1 MSIKKYIAIKDTT
14 ITNAFKSNLTTRGTG
29 SNMGLSDVVEVFSI
43 YGQTISSSA
52 KTSELSRA
60 LFKFPITGTAGSILT
75 DRNNEVI
82 PASGSVDFFLR
93 LYNAKHAFTIPKNI
107 ILTVMPVSSS
117 WDEGDGLDMEKYA
130 DLDTTNWIS
139 SSVGAPWTKYGG
151 DYHTG
156 AYSAA
161 TTLPFYSVT
170 LARGTEDIELNI
182 TALVE
187 EWIDA
192 NTGDFTHARQN
203 YGVGIFLTASQEAY
217 HSSSVAVATGEVP
230 PDNSSSFELHNTA
243 GPTDSYYTKKFF
255 ARGTEFF
262 YKRPVIEARWDSSRK
277 DNAGNFYISSSLAPA
292 ADNLNTLYLYN
303 YVRGQLKNIPSVGA
317 TGSVLLSVYDSLGTG
332 KITLPVGGNVTTADD
347 INVTGGFVA
356 TGIYSASFAYTG
368 SGTTIYP
375 VWHSGST
382 EYHSGSAI
390 TAKSFASANFNP
402 NPKYASKII
411 NLKSRYDTDEVARFR
426 LYARQKDWNP
436 TIYTKATS
444 NIQTEIIE
452 DAYYRVVRAVDEF
465 EAISYG
471 TGSLNH
477 TRLSFDAS
485 GSYFDLDMDLLEP
498 GYAYEIK
505 LVYYVNG
512 AYHEQP
518 EIFKFRVE

>member
-1 MSIKKYIAIKDTT
+1 MSIKKYVATKDTT
-14 ITNAFKSNLTTRGTG
+14 ITNAFKSNLTSRGTG

-43 YGQTISSSA
+43 YGQSFSGSTP
-52 KTSELSRA
+52 TTELSRT
-60 LFKFPITGTAGSILT
+60 LFKFPVTGTAGSILT

-82 PASGSVDFFLR
+82 PASGSVNFFLR
-93 LYNAKHAFTIPKNI
+93 LYNVKHAFTIPKNI
-107 ILTVMPVSSS
+107 ILTVMPVSAA
-117 WDEGDGLDMEKYA
+117 WDEGGGLDMEEYE
-130 DLDTTNWIS
+130 DLDTVNWIS
-139 SSVGAPWTKYGG
+139 SSNGTAWAKYGG
-151 DYHTG
+151 DFHTG
-156 AYSAA
+156 AYVAG
-161 TTLPFYSVT
+161 TTLPFYS
-170 LARGTEDIELNI
+170 ASFESGTEDLELNI

-187 EWIDA
+187 EWMSAGSINSA
-192 NTGDFTHARQN
+192 GAHGRQN
-203 YGVGIFLTASQEAY
+203 YGIGVFLTASQEAY
-217 HSSSVAVATGEVP
+217 FSSSLAP
-230 PDNSSSFELHNTA
+230 PVDNTTTFELHNVS
-243 GPTDSYYTKKFF
+243 GSTDSYYTKKFF

-277 DNAGNFYISSSLAPA
+277 DDASNFFISSSLAPA
-292 ADNLNTLYLYN
+292 ADNLNTVYLYN
-303 YVRGQLKNIPSVGA
+303 YVRGQLKNIPSVGS
-317 TGSVLLSVYDSLGTG
+317 TGSVLLSVYGSLGDG
-332 KITLPVGGNVTTADD
+332 KITLPAGGNVAAAGDT
-347 INVTGGFVA
+347 NVTGGFVA

-402 NPKYASKII
+402 NPKYASKIT

-452 DAYYRVVRAVDEF
+452 DAYYKVVRAVDEF
-465 EAISYG
+465 EAIPYG

-477 TRLSFDAS
+477 TRMSFDAS
-485 GSYFDLDMDLLEP
+485 GSYFDLDMELLEP